1 MTTRFYLPLGL
12 ISCAGLSA
20 CAAPTL
26 SRQDIA
32 SVSQRCGV
40 PEGLLSQDVEE
51 RRFLILDPVNASRP
65 APEVACVN
73 QWARERHLRLIYIES
88 IEQETN

>member
-1 MTTRFYLPLGL
+1 MMRAAVAMVP
-12 ISCAGLSA
+12 AVALSA
-20 CAAPTL
+20 CVAPTL

-32 SVSQRCGV
+32 AVSQRCGV
-40 PEGLLSQDVEE
+40 PEGLLSQDVVE
-51 RRFLILDPVNASRP
+51 RRFLILDPVNTSRP